1 MKQLF
6 CVLGFLMFAWVGF
19 AQGNLQFNR
28 VVLVEHSFVVPTNVL
43 APFSEISVTV
53 PAGKVWKLESV
64 IANLQNSNGSISTSL
79 SVLINNKC
87 LYNGGSYSPFPVWL
101 PEGTYTLRL
110 MYTSNTGLS
119 NNVVY
124 GGVSG
129 IEFNVT
135 P

>member
-1 MKQLF
+1 MII
-6 CVLGFLMFAWVGF
+6 ATTAF

-28 VVLVEHSFVVPTNVL
+28 AFLVEHSFVVPINVL
-43 APFSEISVTV
+43 GPYSEISVTV

-64 IANLQNSNGSISTSL
+64 MASVQNANATISTTL
-79 SVLINNKC
+79 AVMLNNKN
-87 LYNGGSYSPFPVWL
+87 LYIAGTPTAFPVWL

-110 MYTSNTGLS
+110 TYTSNTGVA
-119 NNVVY
+119 NNVAY
-124 GGVSG
+124 AGLSG

>member
-1 MKQLF
+1 MKNFILVI
-6 CVLGFLMFAWVGF
+6 CVLLFSTAVF

-28 VVLVEHSFVVPTNVL
+28 AFLVEHSFVVPINVL
-43 APFSEISVTV
+43 GPFSEISITV

-64 IANLQNSNGSISTSL
+64 IATLQNSNGSIGTTMA
-79 SVLINNKC
+79 VMINNKS
-87 LYNGGSYSPFPVWL
+87 LYASGTAAPFPVWL

-110 MYTSNTGLS
+110 TYTSNTGLA

-129 IEFNVT
+129 IEFNVI